1 MVGDGADRI
10 VLVGMMGCGKSA
22 VGRIL
27 ASRLGWPL
35 RDNDAMLRQLFDAT
49 PRELLAAGGE
59 EAMHSAELTALRA
72 ALAMPPPEIVT
83 VAGGTILDPDARNEL
98 ADAGLVVWLRVTAQ
112 TVQRRAAGG
121 AHRPWPDDDRA
132 GWIARA
138 LETREQ
144 LYREVADLV
153 LDADAQTPQA
163 LAERIIGELEAGS
176 IQA

>member
-1 MVGDGADRI
+1 MLRVGADRI

-72 ALAMPPPEIVT
+72 ALAMPPAEQVRRMRRMRAQVT
-83 VAGGTILDPDARNEL
+83 ENNIFRWAGRLLSEVGRLAADPPLDDSGVFPAALFNQVPASGATIA
-98 ADAGLVVWLRVTAQ
+98 
-112 TVQRRAAGG
+112 
-121 AHRPWPDDDRA
+121 
-132 GWIARA
+132 ARA
-138 LETREQ
+138 
-144 LYREVADLV
+144 
-153 LDADAQTPQA
+153 
-163 LAERIIGELEAGS
+163 
-176 IQA
+176 